1 MSIKAGANNNFGSL
15 KWFGCFVKD
24 ENLIDEAVAW
34 SYDVKQLAV
43 NAAGHLNMP
52 SSLPDIQVITNPYAT
67 SAALVSAVSGAFKY
81 HTYYDDG
88 TNGDVSAMISG
99 EVDKYGLYAE
109 ASAFASS
116 VAATSYY
123 HFPFVPSGDWLHYAK
138 GKTNYRLAASSTFER
153 WTSNSGEVNSV
164 VLPDFSATS
173 GNPHFF
179 ATSAEAFQ
187 ASSSEHGVN
196 WVDNFP
202 RTLASNSAATE
213 QECKCCFAWK
223 MHSKAGGALSVGK
236 RTIGNDAKP
245 QYWLKLNITVN
256 LKMARYIGCDDE
268 CAQAQKRV
276 GMAAGSPS
284 TGVGGPPT
292 VDGGATASS
301 KPGASR
307 SKVSFSNQDSELT
320 KLPHL
325 NCGGGSSQ
333 SPGQPVD
340 VRQTKYLDYNDT
352 SSTGMTPYEVEGN
365 CYGSGTYSNQTRSVD
380 NEAIMGGSTSAGPK
394 MGLKELMSKCGMT
407 STQINHPVYKPLTT
421 KNAMKNIMHH
431 DNSRGTVEG
440 LVDAAVQSALG
451 DIMASEYARCKC

>member
-1 MSIKAGANNNFGSL
+1 MSIKAGANNNFGAL

-24 ENLIDEAVAW
+24 ENLLDEAMAW

-52 SSLPDIQVITNPYAT
+52 SSLPDIQVITNPYNT

-81 HTYYDDG
+81 QTYYDDG
-88 TNGDVSAMISG
+88 TNGDVSAVLSG
-99 EVDKYGLYAE
+99 DVDKYGLYAE

-202 RTLASNSAATE
+202 RTLDSNSAATE
-213 QECKCCFAWK
+213 QECKCCLAWK
-223 MHSKAGGALSVGK
+223 ISSKGGGVLSVGK
-236 RTIGNDAKP
+236 RTFTGHST
-245 QYWLKLNITVN
+245 QYWLKLNISVSMD
-256 LKMARYIGCDDE
+256 MARRIGCDDPCGE
-268 CAQAQKRV
+268 AMKAV
-276 GMAAGSPS
+276 GI
-284 TGVGGPPT
+284 TGVSTPGAGGPPT
-292 VDGGATASS
+292 ATGGASTSS
-301 KPGASR
+301 KPGASISR
-307 SKVSFSNQDSELT
+307 VSFSNSNSEVT

-333 SPGQPVD
+333 SPGQPINA
-340 VRQTKYLDYNDT
+340 RQSKYLNYTDT
-352 SSTGMTPYEVEGN
+352 SSTGMTPYETAGN
-365 CYGSGTYSNQTRSVD
+365 CYGDSKDSDKSGGLSS
-380 NEAIMGGSTSAGPK
+380 EAIMGGSTSAGP
-394 MGLKELMSKCGMT
+394 MMSAQELMSKCGMT
-407 STQINHPVYKPLTT
+407 KEQINYPVYGTSKT
-421 KNAMKNIMHH
+421 KGVMQNIMHH
-431 DNSRGTVEG
+431 PESRTAVEG
-440 LVDAAVQSALG
+440 IVDAAIQSAIG
-451 DIMASEYARCKC
+451 DVMDSEYARCKC